1 MRKGKLSNKLRQFI
15 ALIVVEAVVFGLGYW
30 VVFRFF
36 PANEA
41 INNAIV
47 TLFIFAVGITIIIY
61 GNVTKNRNLN
71 GLGFGI
77 FLFAVFVVIDK
88 YEGFAVKISAFA
100 TLAVAIAAF
109 ASIEENRRVRKD
121 SIERESRDRKERLID
136 EVAKWLR
143 ELEGSIFAK
152 YAEIASGTEDIIR
165 RMRSNPKIPQETWV
179 QLRAIDRALV
189 EMGSLAGGIKEAEYY
204 QKLTLKLD
212 EDLSRL
218 IGVIANDMEQRRQL
232 DIEDARYTDDLS
244 WKAEKSQLINEL
256 LEHDDRPL
264 EGLGLSA
271 KDISGVRLGRNAGV
285 IRKSIRNAL
294 DRVIELKASFIQVS

>member
-1 MRKGKLSNKLRQFI
+1 
-15 ALIVVEAVVFGLGYW
+15 
-30 VVFRFF
+30 
-36 PANEA
+36 
-41 INNAIV
+41 
-47 TLFIFAVGITIIIY
+47 
-61 GNVTKNRNLN
+61 
-71 GLGFGI
+71 
-77 FLFAVFVVIDK
+77 
-88 YEGFAVKISAFA
+88 
-100 TLAVAIAAF
+100 
-109 ASIEENRRVRKD
+109 
-121 SIERESRDRKERLID
+121 
-136 EVAKWLR
+136 
-143 ELEGSIFAK
+143 
-152 YAEIASGTEDIIR
+152 
-165 RMRSNPKIPQETWV
+165 
-179 QLRAIDRALV
+179 
-189 EMGSLAGGIKEAEYY
+189 MGSLAGGIKEAEYY